1 MVFPKETSE
10 QLRRRIL
17 EICQDHVR
25 KTMDTLREVCLM
37 ISAYQTGDE
46 HQVFQHHNNVVK
58 LNEEAAQKKKA
69 LMVEVAEVGAV
80 LLSRDDFIRLSS
92 EVETISDYCTGISY
106 RLMELT
112 KRRWVVKSEI
122 MKEIGN
128 LAEAVLDCVIRL
140 RETILALVY
149 GGPKVFEAAEH
160 VESAEKIVDNIY
172 RKVDFTILS
181 SRMKISIVLVLREI
195 AGFLE
200 EIADVCENASDVA
213 RILALTT

>member
-1 MVFPKETSE
+1 LVFPKETSE

-112 KRRWVVKSEI
+112 KRRWVVKGEI
-122 MKEIGN
+122 MKELGN

-181 SRMKISIVLVLREI
+181 SRMKISVILVLREI

>member
-1 MVFPKETSE
+1 LVFPKETSE

-112 KRRWVVKSEI
+112 KRRWVVKGEI

-195 AGFLE
+195 AEFLE
-200 EIADVCENASDVA
+200 GIADVCENAGDIA

>member
-1 MVFPKETSE
+1 LVFPKETSE

-46 HQVFQHHNNVVK
+46 QQVFQHHNNVVK

-200 EIADVCENASDVA
+200 GIADVCENASDIA

>member
-46 HQVFQHHNNVVK
+46 QQVFQHHNNVVK

-200 EIADVCENASDVA
+200 GIADVCENASDIA

>member
-1 MVFPKETSE
+1 
-10 QLRRRIL
+10 
-17 EICQDHVR
+17 
-25 KTMDTLREVCLM
+25 
-37 ISAYQTGDE
+37 
-46 HQVFQHHNNVVK
+46 
-58 LNEEAAQKKKA
+58 
-69 LMVEVAEVGAV
+69 
-80 LLSRDDFIRLSS
+80 
-92 EVETISDYCTGISY
+92 
-106 RLMELT
+106 MELT

-195 AGFLE
+195 AEFLE

>member
-1 MVFPKETSE
+1 LVFPKETSE

-46 HQVFQHHNNVVK
+46 QQVFQHHNNVVK